1 MRILSFT
8 RGNEQ
13 ALAVLNNGQWLSL
26 AHANL
31 PNDIAPLLA
40 LPDWQQQV
48 ERACAGASPLDL
60 DAISY
65 RPPVRLGQKILCV
78 GLNYL
83 DHVAESPYKQP
94 DYPTFFPRFHSS
106 LVAHNQPIIKPT
118 VSNDFDYE
126 GELVA
131 VIGKPGRHIPIDS
144 ALDHVAGYS
153 IFNEASVRDFQFKS
167 PQWTVG
173 KNFDGT
179 GAFGPLF
186 VSADE
191 LPPGAKGLTL
201 TTRVNGIV
209 KQQASTTDMLFDVA
223 SLVHIASVAFTLLPG
238 DIIVTGTPAGVG
250 FGMKPPVY
258 LKHGDLCEVEIDQI
272 GTLSNRVANESA

>member
-13 ALAVLNNGQWLSL
+13 GLAVQPNGQWRNLAGSDLPKDVASL
-26 AHANL
+26 L
-31 PNDIAPLLA
+31 QLA
-40 LPDWQQQV
+40 DWQQRV
-48 ERACAGASPLDL
+48 ERASAAAPALDL
-60 DAISY
+60 STISY
-65 RPPVRLGQKILCV
+65 LPPVRLGQKILCV

-106 LVAHNQPIIKPT
+106 LVGHDQAIIKPT
-118 VSNDFDYE
+118 VSDDFDYE

-131 VIGKPGRHIPIDS
+131 VIGKAGRHIALDR

-179 GAFGPLF
+179 GAFGPVF

-201 TTRVNGIV
+201 TTRVNGVV
-209 KQQASTTDMLFDVA
+209 KQQASTNDMLFDVA
-223 SLVHIASVAFTLLPG
+223 SLIQIASVAFTLLPG
-238 DIIVTGTPAGVG
+238 DIIITGTPAGVG

-258 LKHGDLCEVEIDQI
+258 LKQGDLCEVEIDQI
-272 GTLSNRVANESA
+272 GTLSNRVQNEQA